1 MVKNFFYEN
10 IKDFF
15 LRHITYTWHKLKEII
30 FDAPQRNTPGNV
42 FVSLAKF
49 RGIKILVH
57 FTRIENLKSISKCGL
72 LTRKNLDDQ
81 SLKYFFN
88 DDTRRDDITNSL
100 SLSVTSPNYKMFYK
114 YSKSAPNDWAV
125 ILLDAEKILANLPC
139 AFNYTNASSN
149 KVKNLP
155 KEKRMTLDAF
165 EKMFYEPNNASRK
178 LRKLNP
184 NETTDPQAEI
194 LCLADIPL
202 KYFVGIVFKNSAQA
216 KENQK
221 LFPNI
226 SMKVDHDYYFSPR
239 QDYKFWTEK
248 NFS

>member
-1 MVKNFFYEN
+1 MKNFFYEN
-10 IKDFF
+10 IKEFF
-15 LRHITYTWHKLKEII
+15 IRLIVYTWNKIKSII
-30 FDAPQRNTPGNV
+30 FDAPQTNTTGNA

-49 RGIKILVH
+49 RGIKIFVH
-57 FTRIENLKSISKCGL
+57 FTRIDNLPSISKHGL

-88 DDTRRDDITNSL
+88 DDTRRDNITNSL
-100 SLSVTSPNYKMFYK
+100 SLSVTFPNYKMFYK
-114 YSKSAPNDWAV
+114 CSKSAPNNWAI

-139 AFNYTNASSN
+139 AFNYTNASNNTIKSI
-149 KVKNLP
+149 P
-155 KEKRMTLDAF
+155 TEKRMTLESF
-165 EKMFYEPNNASRK
+165 EKMFYEPDNSSRK

-226 SMKVDHDYYFSPR
+226 SMKVDRDYYFAPR
-239 QDYKFWTEK
+239 QDYKFWKEK

>member
-1 MVKNFFYEN
+1 MRKNFFYEN
-10 IKDFF
+10 IKEFF
-15 LRHITYTWHKLKEII
+15 LRHITYTWHKLKGII
-30 FDAPQRNTPGNV
+30 FDAPQKNKTVNV
-42 FVSLAKF
+42 FVALAKF

-57 FTRIENLKSISKCGL
+57 FTRIENLQSISKRGL

-114 YSKSAPNDWAV
+114 YERMSPNNWAV

>member
-1 MVKNFFYEN
+1 MFKEIFKRYFFYIWN
-10 IKDFF
+10 
-15 LRHITYTWHKLKEII
+15 KLKAII
-30 FDAPQRNTPGNV
+30 LDVPPQNKNV
-42 FVSLAKF
+42 NIFVALAKL

-57 FTRIENLKSISKCGL
+57 FTRIENLPSISKRGL

-81 SLKYFFN
+81 SFKYSFN
-88 DDTRRDDITNSL
+88 DDTRRDNVTNSL
-100 SLSVTSPNYKMFYK
+100 SLSITFPNYKMFYK
-114 YSKSAPNDWAV
+114 YRKNSEDNLAI
-125 ILLDAEKILANLPC
+125 ILLDAEKVLANLPC
-139 AFNYTNASSN
+139 VFNYTNASSN
-149 KVKNLP
+149 EIKDVP

-165 EKMFYEPNNASRK
+165 EKMFYEPDGSSRK
-178 LRKLNP
+178 LRNLKA

-194 LCLADIPL
+194 LCLEDIPL

-226 SMKVDHDYYFSPR
+226 SMKVDDDYYFAPR

-248 NFS
+248 NLVR